1 MFDVQ
6 ALWSLHYIAGK
17 ISLPDRT
24 TMEEHMQQWI
34 NRLETLEKIDK
45 NLRVD
50 VELQTCAIF
59 FA

>member
-1 MFDVQ
+1 
-6 ALWSLHYIAGK
+6 
-17 ISLPDRT
+17 
-24 TMEEHMQQWI
+24 MEEHMQQWI